1 MAITRVQICGLTRP
15 QDVEAAIGFGADALG
30 FVFESTS
37 PRYVHQDKAKA
48 ILKDIPPFVYRVG
61 VFATMYADFLGGYLD
76 ACQAIKWALPFE
88 VELRQLQVVRPINGP
103 GKLDEMLIAT
113 RPYDAV
119 VLDAYDSGQFGG
131 TGKTVDWDFAAE
143 IVEVLP
149 KPVILAGGLTPDNV
163 GEAIRKVR
171 PYAVDV
177 SSGIESSPGVKDH
190 AKMKDFIQAA
200 KLS

>member
-1 MAITRVQICGLTRP
+1 M
-15 QDVEAAIGFGADALG
+15 
-30 FVFESTS
+30 
-37 PRYVHQDKAKA
+37 
-48 ILKDIPPFVYRVG
+48 
-61 VFATMYADFLGGYLD
+61 FLGG
-76 ACQAIKWALPFE
+76 
-88 VELRQLQVVRPINGP
+88 
-103 GKLDEMLIAT
+103 
-113 RPYDAV
+113 
-119 VLDAYDSGQFGG
+119 SGQFGG